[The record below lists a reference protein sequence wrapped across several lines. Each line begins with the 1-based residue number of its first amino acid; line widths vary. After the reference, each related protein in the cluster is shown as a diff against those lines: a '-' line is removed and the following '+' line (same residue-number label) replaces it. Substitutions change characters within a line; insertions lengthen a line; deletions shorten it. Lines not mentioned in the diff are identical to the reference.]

1 MISRNIAE
9 RPLNLTSI
17 LKRFKSFIK
26 LLYQEKGTQSIEKKK
41 DENNYFTAETNQKE
55 ERVHTLKK
63 GKQIQI

>member
-1 MISRNIAE
+1 MISRKIAE